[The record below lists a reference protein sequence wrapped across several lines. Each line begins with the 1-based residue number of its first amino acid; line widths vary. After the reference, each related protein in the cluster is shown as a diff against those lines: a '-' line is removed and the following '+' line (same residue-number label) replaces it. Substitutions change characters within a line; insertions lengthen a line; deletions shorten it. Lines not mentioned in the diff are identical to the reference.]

1 MSKLQ
6 ELFSPVV
13 GNVRRYSAG
22 SIELIVTTENG
33 WICRVGLAQ
42 WQGVGADELQCMQR
56 AFECAAQAV
65 RDFVKDRMALQKAGA
80 L

>member
-13 GNVRRYSAG
+13 GNIRRYTAG

-56 AFECAAQAV
+56 AFECAAQSV
-65 RDFVKDRMALQKAGA
+65 RDFVRDRMALQKMGQ

>member
-6 ELFSPVV
+6 ELFGPLV
-13 GNVRRYSAG
+13 GNVRRYTAG

-56 AFECAAQAV
+56 AFECGALSVREFVQA
-65 RDFVKDRMALQKAGA
+65 RMALQKAGE